1 MVKKYIL
8 QIILCCAFIAC
19 NTSELEFDDLNV
31 PPITGVFDVPLG
43 DITYTMSELLDEINP
58 SDLNLLED
66 SSNFLTLFYIDSLN
80 YSAGDDFVEIDDISG
95 RNTLS
100 SIPVEVG
107 PITVSLAEQF
117 TQSYNPNSGEQLDSV
132 YHDRGELSL
141 TVSSDVNATLNYT
154 VTFNNT
160 IRTANRTPMTFVGSL
175 PGAGLETQ
183 SQPLQNHVTRLNNT
197 SGSNEFTV
205 SFEIEIVLAENQS
218 LDGTEDISIDFTY
231 GNQTFNLIY
240 GKFGQD
246 SVSLG
251 RQSIN
256 IDLFDDFGDGIF
268 FGNPIFRFKFGNE
281 FGIPVAVDFSGV
293 SGDDGN
299 GNNQVFLSGN
309 IVDVLP
315 EIGAAANPGETEETT
330 IEINKSNSNIV
341 QLLSNSPSRLVFDI
355 VGISNFYDNDQSNFV
370 QPDNEIS
377 TLIEVE
383 VPMEVRLEDFEV
395 TFGYG
400 LEDGLDTEDFD
411 SAFLR
416 VVTFNELPFSGSLTM
431 EIQDATETS
440 LFTIPEALVFDV
452 PFIDVNGFVTDP
464 SGSFADIP
472 LSPEAIEALTV
483 GSRIEMIVTLN
494 TPVSLTSR
502 EIFVK
507 ILTTYKLEIKLGIGA
522 RVNIEID

>member
-1 MVKKYIL
+1 MVKKYVL
-8 QIILCCAFIAC
+8 RIILCCAFMAC
-19 NTSELEFDDLNV
+19 NTGELKFDDLNV
-31 PPITGVFDVPLG
+31 PPITGVFDIPLG
-43 DITYTMSELLDEINP
+43 DITYTMSELLDEIDP

-66 SSNFLTLFYIDSLN
+66 SSSFLKLFYIDSLN
-80 YSAGDDFVEIDDISG
+80 YSSNNDFVQIDDVSG
-95 RNTLS
+95 SNTLS
-100 SIPVEVG
+100 SIPDKDG
-107 PITVSLAEQF
+107 PITVSPAEKF
-117 TQSYNPNSGEQLDSV
+117 TQSYNPNGGEQLDSV
-132 YHDRGELSL
+132 YHNGGELSL
-141 TVSSDVNATLNYT
+141 TDSSDANATLNYT

-160 IRTANRTPMTFVGSL
+160 ISTTDGTPMTFDGSL
-175 PGAGLETQ
+175 MGAGSETQ
-183 SQPLQNHVTRLNNT
+183 SKPLRNHVTRLDNT

-205 SFEIEIVLAENQS
+205 SFEAEIVLAGNQS
-218 LDGTEDISIDFTY
+218 LEGTENISIDFTY
-231 GNQTFNLIY
+231 GNQTFSLIY

-246 SVSLG
+246 RVSLG

-268 FGNPIFRFKFGNE
+268 FGDPIFRFRFENE

-309 IVDVLP
+309 IIDVLP

-330 IEINKSNSNIV
+330 IEINKGNSNIV

-355 VGISNFYDNDQSNFV
+355 AGISNFYDTTQSNFV
-370 QPDNEIS
+370 QPQNEIS

-383 VPMEVRLEDFEV
+383 IPMEVRLEDFEV

-400 LEDGLDTEDFD
+400 LGDGLDTEDFD

-416 VVTFNELPFSGSLTM
+416 VVTLNELPFSGSLTM
-431 EIQDATETS
+431 EIQDASETS
-440 LFTIPEALVFDV
+440 LFTIPEVLVFDV

-483 GSRIEMIVTLN
+483 GSRVAMIVTLN

-507 ILTTYKLEIKLGIGA
+507 ILSTYKLEIKLGVGA